1 MKYFGG
7 IIQLVLVGIAI
18 YVGIRKSKE
27 KADKNFWGKEPE
39 SIFNIIQTK
48 VKPTHYPQVRI
59 EVYGE
64 DHYIYIR
71 NTGDGTAKNVILH
84 TKNLEP
90 MDSDTD
96 ENGLFIRPGEEVT
109 FFAASY
115 ENKKINRV
123 TISWRDHLGMHKQTF
138 PVKQRVS

>member
-1 MKYFGG
+1 MRYFSG
-7 IIQLVLVGIAI
+7 IIQLILVGIAI

-39 SIFNIIQTK
+39 SIFNIMQTK
-48 VKPTHYPQVRI
+48 VKPIQYPLVKI

-64 DHYIYIR
+64 GHYIYVR

-96 ENGLFIRPGEEVT
+96 DNGLYIRPGEEIT
-109 FFAASY
+109 FFATSY
-115 ENKKINRV
+115 ENKKVNRV
-123 TISWRDHLGMHKQTF
+123 KISWRDHLGVHKQTF